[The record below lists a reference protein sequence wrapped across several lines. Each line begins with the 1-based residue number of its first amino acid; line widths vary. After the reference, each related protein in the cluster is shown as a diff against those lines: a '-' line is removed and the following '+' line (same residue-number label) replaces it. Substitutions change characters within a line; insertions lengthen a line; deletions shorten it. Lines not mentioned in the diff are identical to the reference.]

1 MVTIIQTSSSHAWNE
16 WKEMYMMRVCDTH
29 LPFKQYFF
37 CIDRRLLIL
46 ICDLRPVALLQ
57 VTFYFFFISYNARGI
72 HTHILPESFIELAL
86 PLLCVVRPTIFD
98 RMEHTIFCFFFFCL
112 FYSRILIDCAWMRAI
127 CVVRFLATWN
137 TSWQYICYVYCV
149 SYTRWGKNVAVT
161 YWLSCFQLPT
171 PESHK
176 RTRKMIENMC
186 PLYLWLLWNS

>member
-37 CIDRRLLIL
+37 CTDRRLLIL

-57 VTFYFFFISYNARGI
+57 VTFYFFSFHKMPVVY
-72 HTHILPESFIELAL
+72 THIFCRNH
-86 PLLCVVRPTIFD
+86 LLSWPFRFFVWFVQRFLIGWNTQFSV
-98 RMEHTIFCFFFFCL
+98 FFFCL
-112 FYSRILIDCAWMRAI
+112 FYPRILIDCAWMRAI

-186 PLYLWLLWNS
+186 PLYLWRLWNS